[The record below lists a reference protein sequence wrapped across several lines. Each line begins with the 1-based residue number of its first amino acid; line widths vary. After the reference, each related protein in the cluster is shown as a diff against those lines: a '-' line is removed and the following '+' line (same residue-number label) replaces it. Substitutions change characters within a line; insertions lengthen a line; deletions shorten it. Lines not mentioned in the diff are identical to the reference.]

1 MFKVVQMF
9 KYVQICT
16 IKNKNNKWGSL
27 NKQGRWKKATFA
39 DIANWLKIRNFAKQV
54 FNISFDIENPQS
66 CSEYIRQEY
75 NFHLKCT
82 LDWAA
87 L

>member
-16 IKNKNNKWGSL
+16 IKSKNNKWGSL

-39 DIANWLKIRNFAKQV
+39 YIAN
-54 FNISFDIENPQS
+54 
-66 CSEYIRQEY
+66 
-75 NFHLKCT
+75 
-82 LDWAA
+82 
-87 L
+87 